1 MGWSEY
7 ARSKIPLKLVF
18 IVMAAVLVNFLIVEG
33 FVLALQF
40 RYKEPIDLAVLA
52 EMNEEY
58 ENCTL
63 LDTAV
68 YSAKEHSLWGMDYT
82 AYLLENEKGEIKV
95 AVVAKHLLFDRYR
108 YFEKF
113 SGDVPIQ
120 EGVNAVTQ
128 GTNYHQAVFW
138 LSNSVSIGEFHIGQN
153 YGPTSSLIII
163 PMIIVEYVGYC
174 LLFKRDELMI

>member
-7 ARSKIPLKLVF
+7 ARSKVPLKLVF
-18 IVMAAVLVNFLIVEG
+18 IVMAAVLVNFLIVQC

-40 RYKEPIDLAVLA
+40 RYEEPIDLALLT

-63 LDTAV
+63 VDTAV

-82 AYLLENEKGEIKV
+82 AYLLENEKGDIKV
-95 AVVAKHLLFDRYR
+95 AVIAKHLLFDRYR
-108 YFEKF
+108 YLEKF
-113 SGDVPIQ
+113 SGDIPKQ
-120 EGVNAVTQ
+120 EGINAVSL

-138 LSNSVSIGEFHIGQN
+138 LSDSVSIGEFHIGQN
-153 YGPTSSLIII
+153 YGPNSSLIII
-163 PMIIVEYVGYC
+163 PLIIVEYIAYC
-174 LLFKRDELMI
+174 LLFKREELML